1 MDKEEIKLLEREYED
16 SLSEFYK
23 NQRHFY
29 YAKVGAVI
37 GFFFIAISS
46 FFNDEFYKFFGTF
59 GMTIFNGVAGMCIFF
74 SIIAMLPSFKEDEK
88 FKWHILELQRKK
100 IEKLKK

>member
-1 MDKEEIKLLEREYED
+1 
-16 SLSEFYK
+16 
-23 NQRHFY
+23 
-29 YAKVGAVI
+29 
-37 GFFFIAISS
+37 
-46 FFNDEFYKFFGTF
+46 
-59 GMTIFNGVAGMCIFF
+59 MTIFNGVAGMCIFF

>member
-37 GFFFIAISS
+37 GFFLSLSHLFLMMSFIN
-46 FFNDEFYKFFGTF
+46 F
-59 GMTIFNGVAGMCIFF
+59 
-74 SIIAMLPSFKEDEK
+74 
-88 FKWHILELQRKK
+88 LEL
-100 IEKLKK
+100 LA